1 MKPNQRLKHERE
13 QRGWSQSKL
22 AGLVGTNPATIGRW
36 ERGIS
41 LPYPFHR
48 ERLCELYGKDAR
60 ELGLVE
66 EATMQNDEPEQKP
79 SLPTPAAPFIFDP
92 AIPLPP
98 IEASSLV
105 GRDILLEQLKQ
116 QLYAEGTFAVSALH
130 GLPGVGKT
138 ALALTLAHDG
148 EVQQH
153 FADGI
158 LWVGLGIK
166 PEIQELLG
174 RWSTLL
180 GLAANEITG
189 IKHTDEWAR
198 ALQALIGR
206 RRMLLILDDVW
217 NIDDAL
223 AFLVGGPNC
232 AYIITTRFPQ
242 IGMQIAANQFT
253 VVSELSEEDG
263 ITLLARFVPTLVK
276 QDAATAQRLVQ
287 SVGALPLAL
296 VLVGKYLR
304 SQAYNEQP
312 RRLRSAISYVSTIEQ
327 RFDLSEPLRPAQPHP
342 SLHDGTPLSLRSLI
356 ALSTTR
362 LDEQAREMLRALA
375 VFPTKPESFS
385 EQAATA
391 ISALPVET
399 LDRLCDA
406 GLLESSGPER
416 YMLHQ
421 TIADYARMQIEGH
434 ETTLY
439 RRLVEYMVGY
449 VEEHEHDYDAL
460 ALEQHSISIVLEEA
474 YSRVMPVEYVRGVCA
489 LAPFLCIRGRYDQAR
504 RHLQQAEQVMQC
516 IQAPRDPDRIAKIL
530 FYLGHLAT
538 LQSEYALAE
547 TYLQRS
553 LQYTNQAQQGY
564 LFLTCLG
571 ALVAKRGDYARAE
584 NYLQEAI
591 RLARGLEEPEVICQ
605 ALTELG
611 HVMIRKGNYERA
623 AILLQEGLDLANQLD
638 YKKQRSH
645 LLTELGM
652 IAENK
657 ENHTQAYSYFR
668 ETDQV

>member
-1 MKPNQRLKHERE
+1 MNPNQRLKHERE

-48 ERLCELYGKDAR
+48 ERLCELYGKDTR

-66 EATMQNDEPEQKP
+66 EATAQNNEPEQKP
-79 SLPTPAAPFIFDP
+79 PLHNSAVPFIFDP
-92 AIPLPP
+92 AIPLPSM
-98 IEASSLV
+98 ETSTLV
-105 GRDILLEQLKQ
+105 GRDTLLEQLKQ
-116 QLYAEGTFAVSALH
+116 QIYAEGTPALSAIN

-148 EVQQH
+148 EVQKH

-158 LWVGLGIK
+158 LWVGLGIE

-174 RWSTLL
+174 RWGALM
-180 GLAANEITG
+180 GLPANEITG
-189 IKHTDEWAR
+189 IKHTDEGAR
-198 ALQALIGR
+198 TLQALIGR

-232 AYIITTRFPQ
+232 AYIVTTRFPQ
-242 IGMQIAANQFT
+242 VGMQIAANQFT
-253 VVSELSEEDG
+253 VVPELSEEDG
-263 ITLLARFVPTLVK
+263 ITLLARFVPTLAE

-327 RFDLSEPLRPAQPHP
+327 RFGLSEPHRPAQPHP

-356 ALSTTR
+356 LLSTSR
-362 LDEQAREMLRALA
+362 LDEQARAMLRTLA
-375 VFPTKPESFS
+375 VFPAKPDSFS

-391 ISALPVET
+391 IGTQPVET

-421 TIADYARMQIEGH
+421 TIVDYTRMQMGEH
-434 ETTLY
+434 ETMLY
-439 RRLVEYMVGY
+439 RRLVEYVVSY
-449 VEEHEHDYDAL
+449 VEEHVHDYNAL
-460 ALEQHSISIVLEEA
+460 AREHHIISMALEEA
-474 YSRVMPVEYVRGVCA
+474 YSRVMLVEYVRGVCA
-489 LAPFLCIRGRYDQAR
+489 FAPFLSMRGLYDQAR
-504 RHLQQAEQVMQC
+504 RHLQQAEQAMQC
-516 IQAPRDPDRIAKIL
+516 AQAPRDPDRIAKIL
-530 FYLGHLAT
+530 FHLGHLAT

-623 AILLQEGLDLANQLD
+623 AILLQEGLDLANQLE

-652 IAENK
+652 IAESK
-657 ENHTQAYSYFR
+657 ENHAQAYSYFR

>member
-1 MKPNQRLKHERE
+1 MNPNQRLKHERE

-66 EATMQNDEPEQKP
+66 EILVQNDEPEQKP
-79 SLPTPAAPFIFDP
+79 PLPTSVVPFIFDP
-92 AIPLPP
+92 AIPLPS
-98 IEASSLV
+98 IESSTLV
-105 GRDILLEQLKQ
+105 GRDTLLEHLKQ
-116 QLYAEGTFAVSALH
+116 QIYAEGTPALSAIN

-138 ALALTLAHDG
+138 ALALTLAHDS

-153 FADGI
+153 FTDGI

-166 PEIQELLG
+166 PEIQELLS
-174 RWSTLL
+174 RWCTLL
-180 GLAANEITG
+180 GLSANAITD
-189 IKHTDEWAR
+189 IKHIDEWAR

-223 AFLVGGPNC
+223 AFMVGGPNC

-242 IGMQIAANQFT
+242 ISMQIAANQFT
-253 VVSELSEEDG
+253 VVPELSEEDG

-304 SQAYNEQP
+304 SHAYNEQP
-312 RRLRSAISYVSTIEQ
+312 RRLRSAISYVSITEQ
-327 RFDLSEPLRPAQPHP
+327 RFDLSEPHRPAQPHP
-342 SLHDGTPLSLRSLI
+342 SLRDGTPLSLRSLI
-356 ALSTTR
+356 ALSTAR
-362 LDEQAREMLRALA
+362 LDEPAREMLRTLA
-375 VFPTKPESFS
+375 VFPAKPESFS

-421 TIADYARMQIEGH
+421 TIADYARMQMGEQ
-434 ETTLY
+434 ETILY
-439 RRLVEYMVGY
+439 RRLIEYMAY
-449 VEEHEHDYDAL
+449 YQEEL
-460 ALEQHSISIVLEEA
+460 N
-474 YSRVMPVEYVRGVCA
+474 R
-489 LAPFLCIRGRYDQAR
+489 
-504 RHLQQAEQVMQC
+504 
-516 IQAPRDPDRIAKIL
+516 
-530 FYLGHLAT
+530 
-538 LQSEYALAE
+538 
-547 TYLQRS
+547 
-553 LQYTNQAQQGY
+553 TN
-564 LFLTCLG
+564 
-571 ALVAKRGDYARAE
+571 
-584 NYLQEAI
+584 
-591 RLARGLEEPEVICQ
+591 
-605 ALTELG
+605 
-611 HVMIRKGNYERA
+611 H
-623 AILLQEGLDLANQLD
+623 LD
-638 YKKQRSH
+638 YKTYGSH
-645 LLTELGM
+645 LITELGM
-652 IAENK
+652 LAESK
-657 ENHTQAYSYFR
+657 ENHTQAYNYLR

>member
-66 EATMQNDEPEQKP
+66 EATTQNDESEQNP
-79 SLPTPAAPFIFDP
+79 SLPTPATPFIFDP

-98 IEASSLV
+98 IEASTLV
-105 GRDILLEQLKQ
+105 GRDTLLERLKQ
-116 QLYAEGTFAVSALH
+116 QLYAEGTLAVSAIN

-148 EVQQH
+148 VVQKH

-174 RWSTLL
+174 RWGTLL
-180 GLAANEITG
+180 GLSAEEMTG
-189 IKHTDEWAR
+189 TRHTDEWVR
-198 ALQALIGR
+198 TLRALIGR
-206 RRMLLILDDVW
+206 RRMLLILDDIW

-223 AFLVGGPNC
+223 AFMIGGPNC

-242 IGMQIAANQFT
+242 VGMQIAANQST

-263 ITLLARFVPTLVK
+263 VALLTRFVPTLVE

-287 SVGALPLAL
+287 LVGALPLAL
-296 VLVGKYLR
+296 VLMGKYLR
-304 SQAYNEQP
+304 SHAYNEQP
-312 RRLRSAISYVSTIEQ
+312 RRLRSAISYVSDIEQ
-327 RFDLSEPLRPAQPHP
+327 RFNLSEPHRPAQPHP

-356 ALSTTR
+356 ALSTAR
-362 LDEQAREMLRALA
+362 LDEQACAMLRALA
-375 VFPTKPESFS
+375 VFPAKPDSFS

-391 ISALPVET
+391 ISTLPVET
-399 LDRLCDA
+399 LDRLCDV
-406 GLLESSGPER
+406 GLLESNGPER

-421 TIADYARMQIEGH
+421 TIADYARMQMGEH

-439 RRLVEYMVGY
+439 RRLVEYMMCY

-460 ALEQHSISIVLEEA
+460 ARDA
-474 YSRVMPVEYVRGVCA
+474 
-489 LAPFLCIRGRYDQAR
+489 AP
-504 RHLQQAEQVMQC
+504 
-516 IQAPRDPDRIAKIL
+516 PP
-530 FYLGHLAT
+530 
-538 LQSEYALAE
+538 
-547 TYLQRS
+547 
-553 LQYTNQAQQGY
+553 
-564 LFLTCLG
+564 
-571 ALVAKRGDYARAE
+571 
-584 NYLQEAI
+584 AI
-591 RLARGLEEPEVICQ
+591 
-605 ALTELG
+605 
-611 HVMIRKGNYERA
+611 
-623 AILLQEGLDLANQLD
+623 
-638 YKKQRSH
+638 
-645 LLTELGM
+645 
-652 IAENK
+652 
-657 ENHTQAYSYFR
+657 
-668 ETDQV
+668 